1 MYFCTGRASKPITAH
16 VVVDVTEVED
26 FGRFRVRNGEDD
38 GVLFFY
44 PNTSRVIELGAP
56 APASVFVLLY

>member
-1 MYFCTGRASKPITAH
+1 M
-16 VVVDVTEVED
+16 DVTEVED

-44 PNTSRVIELGAP
+44 PNTSRIIELGAA
-56 APASVFVLLY
+56 APASVFVI